1 MNLTVD
7 WRYFMNTLKMAKI
20 MIDNMC
26 DKQDVFETDI
36 VDIEILVENLAKEI
50 EDLSENSIIYQYLMQ
65 SIAE

>member
-1 MNLTVD
+1 
-7 WRYFMNTLKMAKI
+7 

-50 EDLSENSIIYQYLMQ
+50 EDLSGNSIIYQYLMQ